1 MPATSHTLRGYQ
13 VKTYIKNKNLQ
24 LLHVNLTR
32 LTDGRRDPKATRNQ
46 VGSGRIE
53 AAGAW
58 WVGVGGRGGGR
69 GNRDALLCPGTVIES
84 AVLKQ

>member
-58 WVGVGGRGGGR
+58 WVGVGGGGR
-69 GNRDALLCPGTVIES
+69 EEGIGMLYFVPGQS
-84 AVLKQ
+84 LSQLY